1 LIFLKFEHVDGVVSM
16 GIDKDIE
23 LRVSISGESL
33 KELGHSKPTDT
44 EMCNNCKKQDHKE
57 CKCAGVSI
65 LHGTKARLLDT
76 PMVTQKSVG
85 NKKLPEE
92 TYWE

>member
-23 LRVSISGESL
+23 LRVSISRESL

-44 EMCNNCKKQDHKE
+44 EMCNNCKKTR
-57 CKCAGVSI
+57 S
-65 LHGTKARLLDT
+65 
-76 PMVTQKSVG
+76 
-85 NKKLPEE
+85 
-92 TYWE
+92 